1 MAGMEIRQLFENL
14 DQFLMARQ
22 AFAGVRRFDVQSDR
36 RIWASI
42 IQVIGQGIQRAPCP
56 FIGLPNQPERF
67 PHLLNRH
74 VAFLLKFE
82 DLAAGN
88 LMCELSTPGL
98 EILSI
103 DLPIAPGRGTA
114 V

>member
-42 IQVIGQGIQRAPCP
+42 IQVIGQGIQRASRP
-56 FIGLPNQPERF
+56 FIGLPNQSERF
-67 PHLLNRH
+67 PYLLNWH

-82 DLAAGN
+82 DLAACN
-88 LMCELSTPGL
+88 LMRELAAPGV
-98 EILSI
+98 EMLSI
-103 DLPIAPGRGTA
+103 NLPIAPG
-114 V
+114 